1 MPNPLVQI
9 TINLQGNNLSYTSN
23 TIFPPGGTAIKP
35 VGLSGKRHKIQKNT
49 RIQWICAQDFAVLFS
64 QSPFN
69 SGNTLLSKPQNTP
82 TSPETATFVQDRQ
95 KYAVVV
101 YRGGAN
107 PIVAEDPELDVSD
120 DGGGGG
126 SGGSKKGAAKKKKSA
141 SKKK

>member
-9 TINLQGNNLSYTSN
+9 TITLQGNNLSYASS
-23 TIFPPGGTAIKP
+23 TIIPPGGTAIKP

-49 RIQWICAQDFAVLFS
+49 RIQWICAHDFAVLFS

-82 TSPETATFVQDRQ
+82 TSPERATLVQNRQ

-101 YRGGAN
+101 YRGGTN
-107 PIVAEDPELDVSD
+107 PVVAEDPELDVSD

-126 SGGSKKGAAKKKKSA
+126 SSKKGAAKKKKSA